1 MLWRL
6 FRIALE
12 LNLKRLWYFRA
23 SLLLDMVSALAYA
36 GLTIVFWNIIYT
48 RVRPLPGWGLGETF
62 AFVALTELFYA
73 LTMSVFIG
81 SGKFWNTV
89 VTGRID
95 TYLTRPVDARLLM
108 SLITMRLENALRS
121 LPSICLLVALALHY
135 GARFTLA
142 PTLLALAVVAL
153 GATTYAFLQ
162 MAGSWTSFWLGRS
175 QLLDELTDSMTE
187 FVQYPHT
194 IFPGWVRVLLTTVVP
209 LALAAS
215 QPALAL
221 QGSTSQALRIFT
233 AALAVA
239 AAWWAIQEFAW
250 RRGLK
255 RYDSFGG

>member
-1 MLWRL
+1 
-6 FRIALE
+6 
-12 LNLKRLWYFRA
+12 
-23 SLLLDMVSALAYA
+23 
-36 GLTIVFWNIIYT
+36 
-48 RVRPLPGWGLGETF
+48 
-62 AFVALTELFYA
+62 
-73 LTMSVFIG
+73 
-81 SGKFWNTV
+81 
-89 VTGRID
+89 
-95 TYLTRPVDARLLM
+95 
-108 SLITMRLENALRS
+108 
-121 LPSICLLVALALHY
+121 
-135 GARFTLA
+135 
-142 PTLLALAVVAL
+142 
-153 GATTYAFLQ
+153 
-162 MAGSWTSFWLGRS
+162 
-175 QLLDELTDSMTE
+175 MTE